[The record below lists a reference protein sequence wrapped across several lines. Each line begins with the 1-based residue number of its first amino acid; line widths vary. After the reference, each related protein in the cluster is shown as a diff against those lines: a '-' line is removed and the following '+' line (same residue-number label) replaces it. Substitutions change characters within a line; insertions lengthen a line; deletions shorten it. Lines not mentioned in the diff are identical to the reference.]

1 MDTPDECKE
10 LTLLL
15 SRSWRI
21 AQELDE
27 LLRLAYSA
35 MLRMA
40 EVDQDAYFHLAEV
53 ARHIDAAFWDL
64 NFRDVNE
71 H

>member
-1 MDTPDECKE
+1 MDTPEDAQE
-10 LTLLL
+10 LALLL
-15 SRSWRI
+15 SRSWQV
-21 AQELDE
+21 ALELDE

-40 EVDQDAYFHLAEV
+40 EIDKDAYFHLAEV
-53 ARHIDAAFWDL
+53 ARHIDSAFWDL
-64 NFRDVNE
+64 SYRDVDE

>member
-15 SRSWRI
+15 TRSWRI

>member
-1 MDTPDECKE
+1 MDSPDDAQE
-10 LTLLL
+10 LALLL
-15 SRSWRI
+15 SRSWLI
-21 AQELDE
+21 ALELDE

-53 ARHIDAAFWDL
+53 ARHIDSAFWDL
-64 NFRDVNE
+64 SYRDINE

>member
-1 MDTPDECKE
+1 VDTPDDAQE
-10 LTLLL
+10 LALLL
-15 SRSWRI
+15 SNSWHV
-21 AQELDE
+21 ALELDG

-40 EVDQDAYFHLAEV
+40 EIDEDAYFHLAEV
-53 ARHIDAAFWDL
+53 ARHIDSAFWDL
-64 NFRDVNE
+64 SYRDINE

>member
-1 MDTPDECKE
+1 MDTPDEVEE
-10 LTLLL
+10 LALLL
-15 SRSWRI
+15 SRSWSV
-21 AQELDE
+21 ALELDE

-40 EVDQDAYFHLAEV
+40 ETDKDAYFHLAEV
-53 ARHIDAAFWDL
+53 ARHIDSAFWDL
-64 NFRDVNE
+64 SYRDVDE